1 MLWELVQEQSH
12 IAEAQS
18 LARFFHDY
26 YQQFFHVKE
35 VLVNTPSSKALINK
49 DQKISSWRIFLL
61 ASVTLIL
68 LILFWRMGE
77 FKQDPFITETLSIQG
92 ESLSGS
98 KLFKINCVGC
108 HGISAQGFV
117 GPDLHEATQEMSD
130 KKIIYQVIRG
140 LTPPMP
146 SFEIEPQSMADLLEY
161 MHSLN

>member
-1 MLWELVQEQSH
+1 MN
-12 IAEAQS
+12 I
-18 LARFFHDY
+18 
-26 YQQFFHVKE
+26 
-35 VLVNTPSSKALINK
+35 PSSKALINK
-49 DQKISSWRIFLL
+49 DQKISHWRKFLL
-61 ASVTLIL
+61 SIVTLIF
-68 LILFWRMGE
+68 LILFWTME
-77 FKQDPFITETLSIQG
+77 NFNQDPFITETLSIQG

-117 GPDLHEATQEMSD
+117 GPDLHEATKEMSD
-130 KKIIYQVIRG
+130 KKIINQVIRG

>member
-1 MLWELVQEQSH
+1 M
-12 IAEAQS
+12 
-18 LARFFHDY
+18 
-26 YQQFFHVKE
+26 
-35 VLVNTPSSKALINK
+35 NTPSSKALINK

-61 ASVTLIL
+61 STATVAFIIL
-68 LILFWRMGE
+68 LWTIGS

-92 ESLSGS
+92 EALSGS

-117 GPDLHEATQEMSD
+117 GPDLHDATKVMSD
-130 KKIIYQVIRG
+130 KKIINQVIQG

>member
-1 MLWELVQEQSH
+1 M
-12 IAEAQS
+12 
-18 LARFFHDY
+18 
-26 YQQFFHVKE
+26 
-35 VLVNTPSSKALINK
+35 NTPSSKALINK

-61 ASVTLIL
+61 STATVAFIIL
-68 LILFWRMGE
+68 LWTIGS

-130 KKIIYQVIRG
+130 KKIINQVIRG

>member
-1 MLWELVQEQSH
+1 M
-12 IAEAQS
+12 
-18 LARFFHDY
+18 
-26 YQQFFHVKE
+26 
-35 VLVNTPSSKALINK
+35 NTPSSKALINK

-61 ASVTLIL
+61 STATFTLLIL
-68 LILFWRMGE
+68 LWIMGDL
-77 FKQDPFITETLSIQG
+77 KQDTFITKTLAIRG
-92 ESLSGS
+92 DALSGS

-117 GPDLHEATQEMSD
+117 GPDLHEATQDMSD
-130 KKIIYQVIRG
+130 KKIINQVIRG

>member
-1 MLWELVQEQSH
+1 MN
-12 IAEAQS
+12 I
-18 LARFFHDY
+18 
-26 YQQFFHVKE
+26 
-35 VLVNTPSSKALINK
+35 PSSKALIKEN
-49 DQKISSWRIFLL
+49 QEISSWRKFLL
-61 ASVTLIL
+61 TSVTLIL
-68 LILFWRMGE
+68 LILFWRMGD

-117 GPDLHEATQEMSD
+117 GPDLHEATKEMSD
-130 KKIIYQVIRG
+130 KKIINQVIRG

>member
-1 MLWELVQEQSH
+1 MN
-12 IAEAQS
+12 I
-18 LARFFHDY
+18 
-26 YQQFFHVKE
+26 
-35 VLVNTPSSKALINK
+35 PSSKALIKKN
-49 DQKISSWRIFLL
+49 QEISSWRIFLL
-61 ASVTLIL
+61 TSVTLIL

-130 KKIIYQVIRG
+130 KKIINQVIRG

>member
-1 MLWELVQEQSH
+1 MN
-12 IAEAQS
+12 I
-18 LARFFHDY
+18 
-26 YQQFFHVKE
+26 
-35 VLVNTPSSKALINK
+35 PSSKALIKGN
-49 DQKISSWRIFLL
+49 QEISSWRIFLL
-61 ASVTLIL
+61 TSVTLIL
-68 LILFWRMGE
+68 LILFWRMGD

-130 KKIIYQVIRG
+130 KKIINQVIRG

>member
-1 MLWELVQEQSH
+1 M
-12 IAEAQS
+12 
-18 LARFFHDY
+18 
-26 YQQFFHVKE
+26 
-35 VLVNTPSSKALINK
+35 NTPSSKALINK
-49 DQKISSWRIFLL
+49 EQKISIWRILL
-61 ASVTLIL
+61 LSTATVAL
-68 LILFWRMGE
+68 LILFWTMGD

-92 ESLSGS
+92 EALSGS

-130 KKIIYQVIRG
+130 KKIINQVIRG

-146 SFEIEPQSMADLLEY
+146 SFEIEPQSMADLLAY

>member
-1 MLWELVQEQSH
+1 M
-12 IAEAQS
+12 
-18 LARFFHDY
+18 
-26 YQQFFHVKE
+26 
-35 VLVNTPSSKALINK
+35 NTPSSKALIK
-49 DQKISSWRIFLL
+49 QEQKISSWRIFLL
-61 ASVTLIL
+61 SSVTVIL
-68 LILFWRMGE
+68 LILFWKMGD

-92 ESLSGS
+92 EALLGS

-117 GPDLHEATQEMSD
+117 GPDLHEATNVMSD
-130 KKIIYQVIRG
+130 KKIINQVIQG

>member
-1 MLWELVQEQSH
+1 M
-12 IAEAQS
+12 
-18 LARFFHDY
+18 
-26 YQQFFHVKE
+26 
-35 VLVNTPSSKALINK
+35 NTPSSKALINK

-61 ASVTLIL
+61 STVTVAFIIL
-68 LILFWRMGE
+68 LWTIGS

-92 ESLSGS
+92 EALSGS

-130 KKIIYQVIRG
+130 KKIVNQVIRG

-146 SFEIEPQSMADLLEY
+146 SFEIDPQSMADLLAY

>member
-1 MLWELVQEQSH
+1 M
-12 IAEAQS
+12 
-18 LARFFHDY
+18 
-26 YQQFFHVKE
+26 
-35 VLVNTPSSKALINK
+35 NTPSSKALINK

-61 ASVTLIL
+61 SVATVAC
-68 LILFWRMGE
+68 LILFWRME
-77 FKQDPFITETLSIQG
+77 DFKQDPFITETLSIQG
-92 ESLSGS
+92 EALSGS

-130 KKIIYQVIRG
+130 KKIINQVIRG

-146 SFEIEPQSMADLLEY
+146 SFEIEPQSMADLLAY

>member
-1 MLWELVQEQSH
+1 MN
-12 IAEAQS
+12 I
-18 LARFFHDY
+18 
-26 YQQFFHVKE
+26 
-35 VLVNTPSSKALINK
+35 PSSKALIK
-49 DQKISSWRIFLL
+49 EDHEISFWRRFLL
-61 ASVTLIL
+61 SSITLIV
-68 LILFWRMGE
+68 LILFWGVGD

-130 KKIIYQVIRG
+130 KKIINQVIRG

>member
-1 MLWELVQEQSH
+1 V
-12 IAEAQS
+12 
-18 LARFFHDY
+18 
-26 YQQFFHVKE
+26 QFFHVKE
-35 VLVNTPSSKALINK
+35 VLVNTPSSKALIK
-49 DQKISSWRIFLL
+49 QEQKISSWRIFLL
-61 ASVTLIL
+61 SSVTVIL
-68 LILFWRMGE
+68 LILFWRIGD

-92 ESLSGS
+92 EALSGS

-117 GPDLHEATQEMSD
+117 GPDLHDATKVMSD
-130 KKIIYQVIRG
+130 KKIINQVIQG